1 LTIAEPAR
9 AKLNLDLAVLGRR
22 DDGFHDVRT
31 TLQAIDL
38 HDLITL
44 TRASTTTLTTSGL
57 AVGNAQNN
65 SVLKALAALETA
77 TRQQLPTLIHLYKRI
92 PPGAGM
98 GGASSDAAAALRG
111 LAALHHVTA
120 DLPAIAR
127 QLGSDVPFFLT
138 GGTAIAEQRGDHLTP
153 IRTKPA
159 WFALAWPGI
168 ELLTKDVY
176 LAWDEMSGSRGTTPP
191 PSGGGLGPG
200 SSPPPSGGGL
210 GSQGSSPPPS
220 RGGLGSSPP
229 PSGGGLGWGS
239 GPARNHLTKAAMHV
253 EPRLQGFAT
262 SLGRDWQ
269 MTGSGS
275 AFFRRCTDEREATEC
290 TAALRSLQCWTAV
303 AQAVGAWT

>member
-1 LTIAEPAR
+1 LTIALPAR
-9 AKLNLDLAVLGRR
+9 AKLNLDLSVLGRR
-22 DDGFHDVRT
+22 DDGYHDVRT

-44 TRASTTTLTTSGL
+44 TPAGRAQGASKSGTTTLTTSGL
-57 AVGNAQNN
+57 KVGSTQNN
-65 SVLKALAALETA
+65 SVLKAVAALETA
-77 TRQQLPTLIHLYKRI
+77 TRQQLPTQIHLHKRI

-127 QLGSDVPFFLT
+127 QLGSDVPFFLA

-153 IRTKPA
+153 IPTRPS
-159 WFALAWPGI
+159 WFAIAWPEV

-176 LAWDEMSGSRGTTPP
+176 RAWDEMDMQARLHPLPNPP
-191 PSGGGLGPG
+191 PQGGGQ
-200 SSPPPSGGGL
+200 
-210 GSQGSSPPPS
+210 GSQS
-220 RGGLGSSPP
+220 SSPP

-239 GPARNHLTKAAMHV
+239 SQIRNQLTRAAMHV
-253 EPRLQGFAT
+253 EPRLEAFAT

-275 AFFRRCTDEREATEC
+275 AFFRCCTDQRAATEC
-290 TAALRSLQCWTAV
+290 IAALESLKCWTAV
-303 AQAVGAWT
+303 AQAVGAWN